1 MLALAPNCLRITNSK
16 QPIIGQRG
24 FHRGAGVFRESGGMA
39 KVKRR
44 VDETRIAAWC
54 VARTL
59 RSLNRVEEALSRQMA
74 LKDDFKSVAGSDGY
88 VFEEI
93 GECLLALNRPEEAR
107 PYFSQA
113 YEILAQD
120 IWLAEQEP
128 ERLARMKE
136 LGE

>member
-1 MLALAPNCLRITNSK
+1 M
-16 QPIIGQRG
+16 
-24 FHRGAGVFRESGGMA
+24 
-39 KVKRR
+39 KRR
-44 VDETRIAAWC
+44 VDEMRIAAWC

-74 LKDDFKSVAGSDGY
+74 LKDEFESAAGGDGY

-93 GECLLALNRPEEAR
+93 GECLLDLNRPEEAR
-107 PYFSQA
+107 SYFSQA
-113 YEILAQD
+113 YESLAQD
-120 IWLAEQEP
+120 IRLTEREP